1 MSGRAEA
8 RGSVVGRV
16 ETAPWVMHAFAS
28 EKSGFCCQNAPYF
41 AENQGPNP

>member
-8 RGSVVGRV
+8 RGAVVGRV
-16 ETAPWVMHAFAS
+16 ETAPWEVHAFAC
-28 EKSGFCCQNAPYF
+28 EKSGFCRQDALYF